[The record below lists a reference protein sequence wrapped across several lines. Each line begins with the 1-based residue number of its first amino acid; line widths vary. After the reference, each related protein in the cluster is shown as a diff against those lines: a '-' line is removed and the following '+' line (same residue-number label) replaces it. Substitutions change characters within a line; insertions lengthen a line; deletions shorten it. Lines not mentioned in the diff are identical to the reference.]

1 MKLINGD
8 NLNVI
13 SDIPDNSVDLILTD
27 PPYEHVMGGMKSKR
41 YNVGSWD
48 KESYMN
54 MKMSQFKH
62 DDIFNFLDSF
72 IPKMKKVNMFIFCSK
87 LQLAHYFDYLNEH
100 KKLKFDLL
108 IWDKS
113 SKDGKYSMKSSKFF
127 TQDIEYVFRIY
138 ESGVSLN
145 KIIDGNTGKT
155 KSKLYMKRQNYQKP
169 TNIDHDSPKPVE
181 LLSQYIALTTN
192 QYDKVLDPFM
202 GSGSTGIACVNT
214 NREFIGIELDKNYF
228 EIARN
233 RINEAQKN
241 LGIGND

>member
-1 MKLINGD
+1 MKLFNND
-8 NLNVI
+8 NLNVVE
-13 SDIPDNSVDLILTD
+13 SIPDRSIDLILTD
-27 PPYEHVMGGMKSKR
+27 PPYEHVMGGMKSKN

-48 KESYMN
+48 KKSYMN

-62 DDIFNFLDSF
+62 DDIFNFLDAF

-127 TQDIEYVFRIY
+127 TQDIEYVIRIY

-145 KIIDGNTGKT
+145 KIIDDYTGKT
-155 KSKLYMKRQNYQKP
+155 NSKLYMKRQSYQKP

-181 LLSQYIALTTN
+181 LLTQYIMLTTN
-192 QYDKVLDPFM
+192 QNDVVLDPFM
-202 GSGSTGIACVNT
+202 GSGSTGVACVNT
-214 NREFIGIELDKNYF
+214 NRDFIGIELEKGYF
-228 EIARN
+228 DIAKK
-233 RINEAQKN
+233 RIEEVERTK
-241 LGIGND
+241 L